1 VALTQS
7 ASLVISYSRITAAG
21 GQTMADNTKQDEP
34 SQVRTRDYQ
43 HDDRP
48 ATDGQAVRPIDK
60 ALLGGAPQRV
70 GRFQY
75 HYASDTWTWSD
86 TVALMHGY
94 NPGEVEPTT
103 DLVLGHKHPDD
114 LAQVKGLLQQSAA
127 PFSSRHR
134 LRTTSGEVRSVVVVG
149 DAVTDEDGQIVGTRG
164 FYVDITDDENADLQQ
179 SIGNEL
185 DTIIP
190 NRSVI
195 EQAKGMLMA
204 IYALNEDAAFAILRG
219 RSQQLNIKLSK
230 IAASLVADVPGMLQV
245 DPSNRAPVD
254 HYLMSRPPA

>member
-1 VALTQS
+1 
-7 ASLVISYSRITAAG
+7 
-21 GQTMADNTKQDEP
+21 MADNTKQDAP

-48 ATDGQAVRPIDK
+48 ATDGQPVRPIDK
-60 ALLGGAPQRV
+60 ALLGGPPQRV
-70 GRFQY
+70 GRFDY

-103 DLVLGHKHPDD
+103 DLVLNHKHPDD
-114 LAQVKGLLQQSAA
+114 LAKVKGLLQQSQA

-149 DAVTDEDGQIVGTRG
+149 DAVTDEDGRIVGTRG

-179 SIGNEL
+179 NLGNEL

-190 NRSVI
+190 NRAVI

-204 IYALNEDAAFAILRG
+204 LYAVNDDAAFAILRW
-219 RSQQLNIKLSK
+219 RSQQLNIKLSE
-230 IAASLVADVPGMLQV
+230 IAASLVADVSGMLQV

-254 HYLMSRPPA
+254 RYLMSRPPA